1 MNQWLLPENTEDIFP
16 EKAVVIETKKRL
28 LLDLYLKNGYQLI
41 FPSMLEFSD
50 SLNAYGRDLDLETY
64 KVVDQMTGKM
74 MGVSSDLT
82 TQAFRIDSQMKEKGI
97 NKLCYAGTVLR
108 ANPSN
113 KQPRELLQVGA
124 EYFGDASIDAD
135 LEIQKLLIESL
146 KALDIKDIVL
156 DINHL
161 DVYNSLK
168 NEISLSP
175 NESLKLGDA
184 MMLKDKGEIEKILS
198 EVNNSKITNKLI
210 SLTDLYGDESI
221 LEDLKKVLPDQAVA
235 KNVTESLTCIC
246 ESLKKMNVEISFDF
260 SDIRGYQYHTGI
272 VYSAYAQK
280 FNTSVAQGGR
290 YDNMNKSIAD
300 IRPATGF
307 SIDLRFIINN
317 LLT

>member
-1 MNQWLLPENTEDIFP
+1 MNQWLLPENAEDIFP
-16 EKAVVIETKKRL
+16 EKAVAIETKKRL

-41 FPSMLEFSD
+41 IPSMLEFSD

-74 MGVSSDLT
+74 MGMSSDLT

-97 NKLCYAGTVLR
+97 NKLCYAGPVLR
-108 ANPSN
+108 ANSSS

-124 EYFGDASIDAD
+124 EYFGDSSIDAD
-135 LEIQKLLIESL
+135 LEIQKLMIQSL
-146 KALDIKDIVL
+146 KALDIKGIIL

-168 NEISLSP
+168 NEIDLSP
-175 NESLKLGDA
+175 SESLNLADA
-184 MMLKDKGEIEKILS
+184 MMLKDKDEIEKILS
-198 EVNNSKITNKLI
+198 KNNNSKIMKKLL

-221 LEDLKKVLPDQAVA
+221 LKNLNKVLEDQAVA
-235 KNVTESLTCIC
+235 NNVIKSLTSLC
-246 ESLKKMNVEISFDF
+246 ENLKKMDVEISFDF

-280 FNTSVAQGGR
+280 FNTAVAQGGR
-290 YDNMNKSIAD
+290 YDNMNKSISD
-300 IRPATGF
+300 MRPATGF

>member
-1 MNQWLLPENTEDIFP
+1 MNQWLLPENAEDIFP
-16 EKAVVIETKKRL
+16 KKAAVIESKKRL
-28 LLDLYLKNGYQLI
+28 LIDLYLKNGYQLI

-82 TQAFRIDSQMKEKGI
+82 TQAFRIDSQMAEKGI
-97 NKLCYAGTVLR
+97 NKLCYAGSVLR
-108 ANPSN
+108 ANSTN
-113 KQPRELLQVGA
+113 KKPRELLQVGA
-124 EYFGDASIDAD
+124 EYFGDPSIDAD
-135 LEIQKLLIESL
+135 LEIQKLLIQSL
-146 KALDIKDIVL
+146 KVLDIKDVVL

-168 NEISLSP
+168 NEVDLSP
-175 NESLKLGDA
+175 SESLRLGNA
-184 MMLKDKGEIEKILS
+184 MMLKDKNEIKKILS
-198 EVNNSKITNKLI
+198 EKNNSDITKKLV

-221 LEDLKKVLPDQAVA
+221 LKDLNTLLPDQVVA
-235 KNVTESLTCIC
+235 NNVIKSLTSIC
-246 ESLKKMNVEISFDF
+246 ENLKEMNVEISFDF

-280 FNTSVAQGGR
+280 FNTAVAQGGR
-290 YDNMNKSIAD
+290 YDNMNKFAGD
-300 IRPATGF
+300 MRPATGF

-317 LLT
+317 LLN

>member
-1 MNQWLLPENTEDIFP
+1 MSQWLLPENAEDIFP
-16 EKAVVIETKKRL
+16 EKAVAIETKKRL

-41 FPSMLEFSD
+41 IPSMLEFSD

-74 MGVSSDLT
+74 MGMSSDLT

-97 NKLCYAGTVLR
+97 NKLCYAGPVLR
-108 ANPSN
+108 ANSSS

-124 EYFGDASIDAD
+124 EYFGDSSIDAD
-135 LEIQKLLIESL
+135 LEIQKLMIQSL
-146 KALDIKDIVL
+146 KALDIKGIIL

-168 NEISLSP
+168 NEIDLSP
-175 NESLKLGDA
+175 SESLNLADA
-184 MMLKDKGEIEKILS
+184 MMLKDKDEIEKILS
-198 EVNNSKITNKLI
+198 KNNNSKIMKKLL

-221 LEDLKKVLPDQAVA
+221 LKNLNKVLEDQAVA
-235 KNVTESLTCIC
+235 NNVIKSLTSLC
-246 ESLKKMNVEISFDF
+246 ENLKKMDVEISFDF

-280 FNTSVAQGGR
+280 FNTAVAQGGR
-290 YDNMNKSIAD
+290 YDNMNKSISD
-300 IRPATGF
+300 MRPATGF

>member
-16 EKAVVIETKKRL
+16 EKAVAIETKKRL

-41 FPSMLEFSD
+41 IPSMLEFSD

-74 MGVSSDLT
+74 MGMSSDLT

-97 NKLCYAGTVLR
+97 NKLCYAGPVLR
-108 ANPSN
+108 ANSSS

-124 EYFGDASIDAD
+124 EYFGDSSIDAD
-135 LEIQKLLIESL
+135 LEIQKLMIQSL
-146 KALDIKDIVL
+146 KALDIKGIIL

-168 NEISLSP
+168 NEIDLSP
-175 NESLKLGDA
+175 SESLNLADA
-184 MMLKDKGEIEKILS
+184 MMLKDKDEIEKILS
-198 EVNNSKITNKLI
+198 KNNNSKIMKKLL

-221 LEDLKKVLPDQAVA
+221 LKNLNKVLEDQAVA
-235 KNVTESLTCIC
+235 NNVIKSLTSLC
-246 ESLKKMNVEISFDF
+246 ENLKKMDVEISFDF

-280 FNTSVAQGGR
+280 FNTAVAQGGR
-290 YDNMNKSIAD
+290 YDNMNKSISD
-300 IRPATGF
+300 MRPATGF

>member
-1 MNQWLLPENTEDIFP
+1 MNQWLLPENAEDIFP
-16 EKAVVIETKKRL
+16 KKAAVIESKKRL
-28 LLDLYLKNGYQLI
+28 LIDLYLKNGYQLI

-82 TQAFRIDSQMKEKGI
+82 TQAFRIDSQMAEKGI
-97 NKLCYAGTVLR
+97 NKLCYAGSVLR
-108 ANPSN
+108 ANSSN

-124 EYFGDASIDAD
+124 EYFGDPSINAD
-135 LEIQKLLIESL
+135 LEIQKLLIQSL
-146 KALDIKDIVL
+146 KVLDIKDVVL

-161 DVYNSLK
+161 DIYNALK
-168 NEISLSP
+168 NEVNLSP
-175 NESLKLGDA
+175 SESLRLGNA
-184 MMLKDKGEIEKILS
+184 MMLKDKNAIEKILS
-198 EVNNSKITNKLI
+198 EKNNNDITKKLV

-221 LEDLKKVLPDQAVA
+221 LKDLNKLLPDQAVA
-235 KNVTESLTCIC
+235 NNVTKSLTSIC
-246 ESLKKMNVEISFDF
+246 ENLKKMNVEISFDF

-280 FNTSVAQGGR
+280 FNTAVAQGGR
-290 YDNMNKSIAD
+290 YDNMNKFSAD
-300 IRPATGF
+300 MRPATGF

>member
-1 MNQWLLPENTEDIFP
+1 MNQWLLPENAEDIFP
-16 EKAVVIETKKRL
+16 KKAVVIEAKKRL
-28 LLDLYLKNGYQLI
+28 LIDLYLKSGYQLI

-82 TQAFRIDSQMKEKGI
+82 TQAFRIDSQMGEKGI
-97 NKLCYAGTVLR
+97 NKLCYAGSVLR
-108 ANPSN
+108 ANPTR
-113 KQPRELLQVGA
+113 KQPRELLQIGA
-124 EYFGDASIDAD
+124 EYFGDPSIDAD
-135 LEIQKLLIESL
+135 LEIQKLLIQSL
-146 KALDIKDIVL
+146 KALDIKDIVF

-168 NEISLSP
+168 NEIDLSP
-175 NESLKLGDA
+175 SEDLSLGNA
-184 MMLKDKGEIEKILS
+184 MMLKDKIEIEKILS
-198 EVNNSKITNKLI
+198 KKNNNDITKKLI

-221 LEDLKKVLPDQAVA
+221 LKNLTKLLPDHSIA
-235 KNVTESLTCIC
+235 NDVTHSLTTIC
-246 ESLKKMNVEISFDF
+246 ESLKKMDVEISFDF

-272 VYSAYAQK
+272 VYSAYAQN
-280 FNTSVAQGGR
+280 FNTAVAQGGR
-290 YDNMNKSIAD
+290 YDNMNRFSAD
-300 IRPATGF
+300 MRPATGF

>member
-168 NEISLSP
+168 NEIALSP
-175 NESLKLGDA
+175 NES
-184 MMLKDKGEIEKILS
+184 
-198 EVNNSKITNKLI
+198 
-210 SLTDLYGDESI
+210 
-221 LEDLKKVLPDQAVA
+221 
-235 KNVTESLTCIC
+235 
-246 ESLKKMNVEISFDF
+246 
-260 SDIRGYQYHTGI
+260 
-272 VYSAYAQK
+272 
-280 FNTSVAQGGR
+280 
-290 YDNMNKSIAD
+290 
-300 IRPATGF
+300 
-307 SIDLRFIINN
+307 
-317 LLT
+317 

>member
-1 MNQWLLPENTEDIFP
+1 MSQWLLPENAEDIFP
-16 EKAVVIETKKRL
+16 EKAVAIETKKRL

-41 FPSMLEFSD
+41 IPSMLEFSD

-74 MGVSSDLT
+74 MGMSSDLT

-97 NKLCYAGTVLR
+97 NKLCYAGPVLR
-108 ANPSN
+108 ANSSS

-124 EYFGDASIDAD
+124 EYFGDSSIDAD
-135 LEIQKLLIESL
+135 LEIQKLMIQSL
-146 KALDIKDIVL
+146 KALDIKGIIL

-168 NEISLSP
+168 NEIDLSP
-175 NESLKLGDA
+175 SESLNLADA
-184 MMLKDKGEIEKILS
+184 MMLKDKDEIEKILS
-198 EVNNSKITNKLI
+198 KNNNSKIMKKLL

-221 LEDLKKVLPDQAVA
+221 LKDLNQVLEDQAVA
-235 KNVTESLTCIC
+235 NNVIKSLTSLC
-246 ESLKKMNVEISFDF
+246 ENLKKMDVEISFDF

-280 FNTSVAQGGR
+280 FNTAVAQGGR
-290 YDNMNKSIAD
+290 YDNMNKSISD
-300 IRPATGF
+300 MRPATGF

>member
-1 MNQWLLPENTEDIFP
+1 MNQWLLPENAEDIFP
-16 EKAVVIETKKRL
+16 EKAVAIETKKRL

-74 MGVSSDLT
+74 MGISSDLT
-82 TQAFRIDSQMKEKGI
+82 TQAFRIDSQMGEKGI
-97 NKLCYAGTVLR
+97 NKLCYAGSVLR
-108 ANPSN
+108 ANSSS

-124 EYFGDASIDAD
+124 EYFGNPGLDAD
-135 LEIQKLLIESL
+135 MEIQKLLIQSL
-146 KALDIKDIVL
+146 NALDVKGIVL

-168 NEISLSP
+168 NEVDLLPSEELM
-175 NESLKLGDA
+175 LGNA
-184 MMLKDKGEIEKILS
+184 MMLKDKIEIEKILS
-198 EVNNSKITNKLI
+198 KKNNNDIIKKII

-221 LEDLKKVLPDQAVA
+221 LKNLNKLLPDQSVA
-235 KNVTESLTCIC
+235 NDVIKSLTRIC
-246 ESLKKMNVEISFDF
+246 ENLKKMDVEISFDF
-260 SDIRGYQYHTGI
+260 SDIKGYQYHTGM
-272 VYSAYAQK
+272 VYSAYAKK
-280 FNTSVAQGGR
+280 FNSAVAQGGR
-290 YDNMNKSIAD
+290 YDNMNKFSAD
-300 IRPATGF
+300 MRPATGF

>member
-1 MNQWLLPENTEDIFP
+1 MNQWLLPENAEDIFP
-16 EKAVVIETKKRL
+16 EKAVAIETKKRL

-41 FPSMLEFSD
+41 IPSMLEFSD

-74 MGVSSDLT
+74 MGMSSDLT

-97 NKLCYAGTVLR
+97 NKLCYAGPVLR
-108 ANPSN
+108 ANSSS

-124 EYFGDASIDAD
+124 EYFGDSSIDAD
-135 LEIQKLLIESL
+135 LEIQKLMIQSL
-146 KALDIKDIVL
+146 KALDIKGIIL

-168 NEISLSP
+168 NEIDLSP
-175 NESLKLGDA
+175 SESLNLADA
-184 MMLKDKGEIEKILS
+184 MMLKDKDEIEKILS
-198 EVNNSKITNKLI
+198 KNNNSKIMKKLL

-221 LEDLKKVLPDQAVA
+221 LKDLNQVLEDQAVA
-235 KNVTESLTCIC
+235 NNVIKSLTSLC
-246 ESLKKMNVEISFDF
+246 ENLKKMDVEISFDF

-280 FNTSVAQGGR
+280 FNTAVAQGGR
-290 YDNMNKSIAD
+290 YDNMNKSISD
-300 IRPATGF
+300 MRPATGF

>member
-16 EKAVVIETKKRL
+16 EKAVAIETKKRL

-41 FPSMLEFSD
+41 IPSMLEFSD

-74 MGVSSDLT
+74 MGMSSDLT

-97 NKLCYAGTVLR
+97 NKLCYAGPVLR
-108 ANPSN
+108 ANSSS

-124 EYFGDASIDAD
+124 EYFGDSSIDAD
-135 LEIQKLLIESL
+135 LEIQKLMIQSL
-146 KALDIKDIVL
+146 KALDIKGIIL

-168 NEISLSP
+168 NEIDLSP
-175 NESLKLGDA
+175 SESLNLADA
-184 MMLKDKGEIEKILS
+184 MMLKDKDEIEKILS
-198 EVNNSKITNKLI
+198 KNNNSKIMKKLL

-221 LEDLKKVLPDQAVA
+221 LKDLNQVLEDQAVA
-235 KNVTESLTCIC
+235 NNVIKSLTSLC
-246 ESLKKMNVEISFDF
+246 ENLKKMDVEISFDF

-280 FNTSVAQGGR
+280 FNTAVAQGGR
-290 YDNMNKSIAD
+290 YDNMNKSISD
-300 IRPATGF
+300 MRPATGF